1 MLLYSFNGEKLSE
14 YVEEITTY
22 DKLVES
28 LRSLFLDYTDK
39 LVQEEIGYEKKLK
52 EILNAIS
59 SFKGNLKDVE
69 PYEPRSFVVLDGASA
84 TIDIEAGY
92 IGAYAALAIMFPE
105 MRRIYYNDSYGIIPS
120 DPSLLRKTPERVIF
134 NRLIDLVRERKV
146 MELAYHIIK
155 DHRPELILLDGSL
168 LPTPRTGLEDKSEE
182 LRREY
187 NRYSNSICSL
197 HEEAKNRGVLLVG
210 FVKRARS
217 KILKRASKELIISM
231 KPEIEEAFIGLPDIY
246 DIIITD
252 ILLGQNEYF
261 PMPPINIRHSFLH
274 EIQVASIFIKSR
286 GDMTPYRIDIGGIAT
301 KGDRLDIDLIVK
313 SLGFIK
319 NYMTSLGIPFPILKV
334 DEEVKLSRRLIREI
348 YDDMRY
354 RYLNRRKG
362 KMLTIKA
369 IWGEYL

>member
-1 MLLYSFNGEKLSE
+1 ML
-14 YVEEITTY
+14 
-22 DKLVES
+22 
-28 LRSLFLDYTDK
+28 
-39 LVQEEIGYEKKLK
+39 
-52 EILNAIS
+52 
-59 SFKGNLKDVE
+59 
-69 PYEPRSFVVLDGASA
+69 FV
-84 TIDIEAGY
+84 
-92 IGAYAALAIMFPE
+92 P
-105 MRRIYYNDSYGIIPS
+105 
-120 DPSLLRKTPERVIF
+120 
-134 NRLIDLVRERKV
+134 
-146 MELAYHIIK
+146 H
-155 DHRPELILLDGSL
+155 L
-168 LPTPRTGLEDKSEE
+168 LPV
-182 LRREY
+182 
-187 NRYSNSICSL
+187 
-197 HEEAKNRGVLLVG
+197 NRG
-210 FVKRARS
+210 
-217 KILKRASKELIISM
+217 ILSSIYLPLSRDVAAA
-231 KPEIEEAFIGLPDIY
+231 EIEEAFIGLPDIY

-301 KGDRLDIDLIVK
+301 KGDRLDTDLIVK